1 MPSFEKLDFSKP
13 ISKFTS
19 TKWKPKKGKYRV
31 SIGNI
36 EGWENLSPD
45 FSENALPDVR
55 RTEVLYK
62 QGVGSFYCNPP
73 KSEYLKLAGATKPQ
87 IKVPFTL
94 IFWPTDA
101 NGQVDKD
108 RLRNG
113 EFEVKYYPMSAD
125 KFNQLIEIHSEGNLA
140 LYDIKISVLD
150 EQFHKM
156 NFVSCRE
163 SLYQAI
169 SKKDENLFKTV
180 ATEVKAVHSEVFND
194 LAQDLTLEQ
203 IREKL
208 SGEVGSPIGN
218 SGFSSSIDADDV
230 LDGVLD
236 GLDDI

>member
-31 SIGNI
+31 SVGNI
-36 EGWENLSPD
+36 QGWDKLAPN
-45 FSENALPDVR
+45 FSEQAIPDVQR
-55 RTEVLYK
+55 CEVLYK
-62 QGVGSFYCNPP
+62 QGVGSFYCNAP

-101 NGQVDKD
+101 NGQVDKE

-125 KFNQLIEIHSEGNLA
+125 KFNQLIEIHSEGSLA

-169 SKKDENLFKTV
+169 SKKDENLFKTI
-180 ATEVKAVHSEVFND
+180 ATEVKGVHGEVFND
-194 LAQDLTLEQ
+194 LAQDLTLEE

-208 SGEVGSPIGN
+208 SGEVGSPIGD
-218 SGFSSSIDADDV
+218 SFSSSSFDANDV
-230 LDGVLD
+230 LTNVLD
-236 GLDDI
+236 ELDDL